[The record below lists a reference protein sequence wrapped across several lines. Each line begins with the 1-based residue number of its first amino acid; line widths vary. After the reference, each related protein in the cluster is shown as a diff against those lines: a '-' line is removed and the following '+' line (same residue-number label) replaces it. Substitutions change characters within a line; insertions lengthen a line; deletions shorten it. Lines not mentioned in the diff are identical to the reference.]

1 MDRQADKWIEGQME
15 RQTKGIDRLTDRQM
29 DRQTDRWINGRM
41 TDANGWMD
49 RCEDRQRD
57 GWTDRQDKC
66 TLTSTIP
73 HGYFLP
79 LVLFPSAFSMM
90 VLEPT
95 TANGT
100 LFFMFRISFLS
111 FSSKTN
117 ELSSGKS

>member
-1 MDRQADKWIEGQME
+1 MDRQADKRMEG
-15 RQTKGIDRLTDRQM
+15 QTKGIDRLTDRQM
-29 DRQTDRWINGRM
+29 DRQTDRQMDKRM
-41 TDANGWMD
+41 DDRQTKGWMD
-49 RCEDRQRD
+49 RYEDRQRD
-57 GWTDRQDKC
+57 EWTDRQDKC